1 MAIKSEPSS
10 YDWDIIKEIR
20 RVENDQRWLMDWGRY
35 LYGNDVEGDLQ
46 KNSEYLEELYDE
58 LPSEF
63 RALV

>member
-20 RVENDQRWLMDWGRY
+20 RVENDQRWLMDCGRY